1 MTGSSDPAP
10 TSVSTPV
17 PVGVSAQQL
26 ASVDELLAT
35 AKVLI
40 MAGPGGVGKTTV
52 GAALGVR
59 AAQVHDRRVVVV
71 TVDPARRLAEA
82 LGVARLTEEP
92 VLVPVGGQGRLW
104 MLMVDMAKSWDEL
117 VSRHSPDETTADR
130 LLANTLYRTLTRR
143 FVQSHDYIAFD
154 HLLSLADAERYDLV
168 IVDTPP
174 SDHALDL
181 LDAPGRMIEFFESRL
196 LRWLSAGAGSS
207 MTALA
212 AKPFLLVAERLLGN
226 DFFGQITE
234 FFTLFAKL
242 RPRFV
247 ARARAVEERLADE
260 ATTYVVVTTTDPL
273 VANGAEE
280 LMDELE
286 RRSLVPGLLV
296 ANRFAPTLR
305 LDDDGTVGQRI
316 DQSQAADIE
325 DPALAHA
332 VSQLVAQAKIATLPP
347 NAGRCPAVAIPWSAA
362 DLTDLDG
369 LAGLLA
375 PST

>member
-1 MTGSSDPAP
+1 MADGPVQTVAGSVADTAA
-10 TSVSTPV
+10 VDDLL
-17 PVGVSAQQL
+17 AR
-26 ASVDELLAT
+26 ASV
-35 AKVLI
+35 VI
-40 MAGPGGVGKTTV
+40 MAGPGGVGKTTI

-92 VLVPVGGQGRLW
+92 VLVPVGGDGRLW
-104 MLMVDMAKSWDEL
+104 MLMVDMATSWDRL
-117 VSRHSPDETTADR
+117 VGHHAPEPAVAER

-154 HLLSLADAERYDLV
+154 HLLSLAENDRYDLV

-196 LRWLSAGAGSS
+196 LRWLSVGAGSS
-207 MTALA
+207 VTTLA
-212 AKPFLLVAERLLGN
+212 AKPFLLIAERLLGS
-226 DFFGQITE
+226 DFLAQITE

-247 ARARAVEERLADE
+247 ARARAVEARLADE
-260 ATTYVVVTTTDPL
+260 ATTYVVVTTTDPP
-273 VANGAEE
+273 VAAGTQQ
-280 LMDELE
+280 LMDELAN
-286 RRSLVPGLLV
+286 RGLQPGLMV
-296 ANRFAPTLR
+296 ANRFAPTLNLTEAGSVR
-305 LDDDGTVGQRI
+305 SAFGEGAAATLAAAEIDDPD
-316 DQSQAADIE
+316 
-325 DPALAHA
+325 LARA
-332 VSQLVAQAKIATLPP
+332 VHQLVEQAELARLPVVD
-347 NAGRCPAVAIPWSAA
+347 GRCPVVAVPWSAQ

-375 PST
+375 RRE